1 MLKGWLESQHM
12 RPRMPNSANQTLVKT
27 GFTFAP
33 GFERQGPVGDDAS
46 DRLSIDVLTD
56 CRQEAEQMT
65 AVDVFGWRYR
75 AGSLPMPYTR
85 PNRRFYLTPPA
96 IPTFVIS
103 VLLAVLAVLAVYGH
117 IAQLHSIGGFT
128 LLLIAYVVLLLGTL
142 FRGI

>member
-33 GFERQGPVGDDAS
+33 GFERRGPGGDDAS

-56 CRQEAEQMT
+56 CRREAEQTT
-65 AVDVFGWRYR
+65 AVDVFGVEISSRE
-75 AGSLPMPYTR
+75 SSMPYTR

-117 IAQLHSIGGFT
+117 IPQLHSIGGFT
-128 LLLIAYVVLLLGTL
+128 
-142 FRGI
+142 